1 MGEKNLDFDRV
12 VDRRGTECLKYDF
25 AVKRGRPKD
34 ILPLWVADMDF
45 PTSSYVQEALIR
57 QAEHGI
63 FGYSDGQEAYFRALQ
78 GWLVRRHQWQIEE
91 EWVLR
96 TPGVVFAIAM
106 AVPAFTREGEA
117 VLIQQPVYYPFS
129 EVIRDNGRRV
139 VSSDLVLREGRY
151 EIDFENF
158 EETILR
164 EHVKLFLL
172 CSPHNPVGRVWTR
185 EELRTLGRICR
196 RHGVI
201 VFSDEI
207 HSDFV
212 FRGKH
217 LVFSSVEE
225 GFEDFSIVA
234 TAPSK
239 TFNLAGLQ
247 ISNIIV
253 QNPDLRH
260 RLRRK
265 IDCAGYSQPNVM
277 GLVAS
282 RAAYEKGEEWF
293 DHLLEYLRENLD
305 FTREFVR
312 QYLPDVKLI
321 EPEGTYLVWLD
332 FRGKGLTDAQLNEA
346 IVYQAGLWLD
356 SGEIFGKTGSGFQ
369 RINIACPRSV
379 LGEALERLKR
389 I

>member
-12 VDRRGTECLKYDF
+12 VDRRGTDCLKYDF
-25 AVKRGRPKD
+25 AVKRGKPKD

-78 GWLVRRHQWQIEE
+78 GWFIRRHQWRIEE

-106 AVPAFTREGEA
+106 AVQAFTKEQEA

-129 EVIRDNGRRV
+129 EVIRDNRRRV
-139 VSSDLVLREGRY
+139 VSSDLLLREGRY
-151 EIDFENF
+151 EIDFEDF
-158 EETILR
+158 EETIVR
-164 EHVKLFLL
+164 EKVKLFVL

-185 EELRTLGRICR
+185 EELRTLGQICR

-212 FRGKH
+212 FRGEH
-217 LVFSSVEE
+217 LVFPSVEE

-253 QNPDLRH
+253 QNADLRH
-260 RLRRK
+260 RLRKK
-265 IDCAGYSQPNVM
+265 IDCAGYSQPNAM
-277 GLVAS
+277 GLVAC

-293 DHLLEYLRENLD
+293 DHLMEYLRENLD
-305 FTREFVR
+305 FTRQFVR

-332 FRGKGLTDAQLNEA
+332 FRGKGLTDALLNEA
-346 IVYQAGLWLD
+346 LVNKAGLWLD
-356 SGEIFGKTGSGFQ
+356 SGEIFGRTGSGFQ